1 METLRGKIITG
12 VQQCEDQ
19 EVQYKAYVVDE
30 TETEMEI
37 LDQDQIEEWFQNGC
51 LTTYWVDRDEFV
63 RVDEELSVDLKKVL
77 EEVREKL
84 KE

>member
-19 EVQYKAYVVDE
+19 KVLYKAYVVDE
-30 TETEMEI
+30 TESEMEI
-37 LDQDQIEEWFQNGC
+37 LDQDQIEEWFRNGY
-51 LTTYWVDRDEFV
+51 LTTYWVDKSEFLS
-63 RVDEELSVDLKKVL
+63 VDGELSVDLKKAL

-84 KE
+84 KG

>member
-19 EVQYKAYVVDE
+19 KVQYKAYVVDE

-37 LDQDQIEEWFQNGC
+37 LDQDQIEEWFQNEC
-51 LTTYWVDRDEFV
+51 LTTYWVDRDELV
-63 RVDEELSVDLKKVL
+63 SVDGELSVDLKKVL
-77 EEVREKL
+77 EEIREKL
-84 KE
+84 K